1 MIIRKATVNDLQAV
15 TDLEAICF
23 PAAEAASKESFKW
36 RLETYPSHFFVME
49 DENGKII
56 SFVNGPI
63 TVEADLVDEMF
74 SDPSYSK
81 ENGEWQMIFGVATH
95 PDCQRRGYAGQLHKA
110 MIEEARADGRK
121 GVVLTCKEAK
131 IHYYATFGFKDEGLS
146 SSNHGGVPWHQMRIT
161 F

>member
-95 PDCQRRGYAGQLHKA
+95 PDCQRRGYAGQLLKA

>member
-1 MIIRKATVNDLQAV
+1 MIIRKATVNDMQAV

-74 SDPSYSK
+74 SDPSYSND
-81 ENGEWQMIFGVATH
+81 NGGWQMIFGVATH
-95 PDCQRRGYAGQLHKA
+95 PDSQRRGYAGQLLKA
-110 MIEEARADGRK
+110 MIEEARTDGRK

-131 IHYYATFGFKDEGLS
+131 IHYYATFGFIDEGLS

>member
-95 PDCQRRGYAGQLHKA
+95 PDCQRRGYAGQLLKA

-131 IHYYATFGFKDEGLS
+131 IHYYATFGFIDEGLS

>member
-95 PDCQRRGYAGQLHKA
+95 PDCQRRGYAGQLLKA
-110 MIEEARADGRK
+110 MIEESRADGRK
-121 GVVLTCKEAK
+121 GVVLTCKEAN
-131 IHYYATFGFKDEGLS
+131 IHYYATFGFIDEGLS

>member
-1 MIIRKATVNDLQAV
+1 MTIRKATVNDLQAV

-95 PDCQRRGYAGQLHKA
+95 PDCQRRGYAGQLLKA
-110 MIEEARADGRK
+110 MIEEARTDGRK

>member
-23 PAAEAASKESFKW
+23 PAAEAASKDSFKW

-95 PDCQRRGYAGQLHKA
+95 PDCQRRGYAGQLLKA

>member
-74 SDPSYSK
+74 SDPSYSND
-81 ENGEWQMIFGVATH
+81 NGGWQMIFGVATH
-95 PDCQRRGYAGQLHKA
+95 PDCQRRGYAGQLLKA
-110 MIEEARADGRK
+110 MIEESRADGRK

-131 IHYYATFGFKDEGLS
+131 IHYYATFGFIDEGLS

>member
-95 PDCQRRGYAGQLHKA
+95 PDCQRRGYAGQLLKA
-110 MIEEARADGRK
+110 MIE
-121 GVVLTCKEAK
+121 
-131 IHYYATFGFKDEGLS
+131 
-146 SSNHGGVPWHQMRIT
+146 
-161 F
+161 